1 MKQIG
6 VLGLQGA
13 YAKHLAVLQQLDVQ
27 GVDVRKPGDLE
38 ECHGLI
44 LPGGESTTMTKL
56 INEIDM
62 HDALLKFSVDRPV
75 FGTCAGMILMAAKV
89 DDGRV
94 KTLNLINIEVE
105 RNGYGRQIDSF
116 IDELDV
122 TTNGQA
128 FSMRGVFIRAPRIKN
143 MGDGVEVLASVNGEP
158 VLVQEGHHMAA
169 AFHPELTGETR
180 IHNYFSTLKGEMS
193 LG

>member
-1 MKQIG
+1 MKRIG

-13 YAKHLAVLQQLDVQ
+13 YAKHLAILQQLHLKA
-27 GVDVRKPGDLE
+27 VDVRKPNDLE

-44 LPGGESTTMTKL
+44 IPGGESTTMTKL

-62 HDALLKFSVDRPV
+62 HGALLKFSVDRPV
-75 FGTCAGMILMAAKV
+75 FGTCAGMILMATKV
-89 DDGRV
+89 DDDRV
-94 KTLNLINIEVE
+94 KTLNLMNIEVE

-143 MGDGVEVLASVNGEP
+143 MGEEVEVLASVNGEP

-180 IHNYFSTLKGEMS
+180 IHNYFSTLKREMS
-193 LG
+193 LA

>member
-1 MKQIG
+1 MKRIG

-13 YAKHLAVLQQLDVQ
+13 YAKHLAILQQLDVQ
-27 GVDVRKPGDLE
+27 AVDVRKPEDLE
-38 ECHGLI
+38 KCHGLI
-44 LPGGESTTMTKL
+44 IPGGESTTMTKL
-56 INEIDM
+56 INEIEM

-75 FGTCAGMILMAAKV
+75 FGTCAGMILMATKV
-89 DDGRV
+89 DDDRV
-94 KTLNLINIEVE
+94 KTLNLLDIEVE

-116 IDELDV
+116 IDKLDV

-128 FSMRGVFIRAPRIKN
+128 FSIRGVFIRAPRIKN
-143 MGDGVEVLASVNGEP
+143 IGDDVEVLASVNGEP
-158 VLVQEGHHMAA
+158 VLVQQGHHMAA

-193 LG
+193 LA

>member
-1 MKQIG
+1 MKRIG

-13 YAKHLAVLQQLDVQ
+13 YAKHLAILQQLDVQ
-27 GVDVRKPGDLE
+27 AVDVRKAEDLE
-38 ECHGLI
+38 KCHGLI
-44 LPGGESTTMTKL
+44 IPGGESTTMTKL

-75 FGTCAGMILMAAKV
+75 FGTCAGMILMATKV
-89 DDGRV
+89 DDDRV
-94 KTLNLINIEVE
+94 ETLNLLDIEVE
-105 RNGYGRQIDSF
+105 RNAYGRQIDSF

-143 MGDGVEVLASVNGEP
+143 MGDEVEVLASVNGEP
-158 VLVQEGHHMAA
+158 VLVQQGHHMAA

-180 IHNYFSTLKGEMS
+180 IHNYFSTLKGVMS
-193 LG
+193 LA

>member
-1 MKQIG
+1 VKQIG

-13 YAKHLAVLQQLDVQ
+13 YAKHLAILQQLDVQ
-27 GVDVRKPGDLE
+27 AVDVRKPGDLE

-44 LPGGESTTMTKL
+44 IPGGESTTMTKL

-94 KTLNLINIEVE
+94 KTLNLLDIEVE

-193 LG
+193 LA

>member
-1 MKQIG
+1 MKRIG

-13 YAKHLAVLQQLDVQ
+13 YAKHLVVLQQLDLKA
-27 GVDVRKPGDLE
+27 VDVRKPEDLE
-38 ECHGLI
+38 KCHGLI
-44 LPGGESTTMTKL
+44 IPGGESTTMTKL

-75 FGTCAGMILMAAKV
+75 FGTCAGMILMATKV
-89 DDGRV
+89 DDDRV
-94 KTLNLINIEVE
+94 KTLNLLDIEVE
-105 RNGYGRQIDSF
+105 RNAYGRQIDSF

-180 IHNYFSTLKGEMS
+180 IHNYFSTLKREMS
-193 LG
+193 LA

>member
-1 MKQIG
+1 MKKIG

-27 GVDVRKPGDLE
+27 AVDVRMPGDLE

-44 LPGGESTTMTKL
+44 IPGGESTTMTKL

-75 FGTCAGMILMAAKV
+75 FGTCAGMILMATKV
-89 DDGRV
+89 DDDRV
-94 KTLNLINIEVE
+94 KTLNLLDIEVE
-105 RNGYGRQIDSF
+105 RNAYGRQIDSF

-143 MGDGVEVLASVNGEP
+143 MGDGVEVLAYVNGEP

-180 IHNYFSTLKGEMS
+180 IHNYFSTLKREMS
-193 LG
+193 LA

>member
-1 MKQIG
+1 VKRIG

-13 YAKHLAVLQQLDVQ
+13 YAKHLAILQQLHLKA
-27 GVDVRKPGDLE
+27 VDVRKPNDLE

-44 LPGGESTTMTKL
+44 IPGGESTTMTKL
-56 INEIDM
+56 INEIEM
-62 HDALLKFSVDRPV
+62 HGALLKFSVDRPV
-75 FGTCAGMILMAAKV
+75 FGTCAGMILMATKV
-89 DDGRV
+89 DDDRV
-94 KTLNLINIEVE
+94 KTLNLMNIEVE

-128 FSMRGVFIRAPRIKN
+128 FSMRGVFIRAPRIKH
-143 MGDGVEVLASVNGEP
+143 MGEGVEVLASVNGEP

-180 IHNYFSTLKGEMS
+180 IHNYFSTLKREMS
-193 LG
+193 LA

>member
-1 MKQIG
+1 
-6 VLGLQGA
+6 
-13 YAKHLAVLQQLDVQ
+13 
-27 GVDVRKPGDLE
+27 
-38 ECHGLI
+38 
-44 LPGGESTTMTKL
+44 
-56 INEIDM
+56 
-62 HDALLKFSVDRPV
+62 
-75 FGTCAGMILMAAKV
+75 MAAKV

-193 LG
+193 LA

>member
-1 MKQIG
+1 MKRIG

-13 YAKHLAVLQQLDVQ
+13 YAKHLAILQQLDVQ
-27 GVDVRKPGDLE
+27 AVDVRKSEDLE
-38 ECHGLI
+38 KCHGLI
-44 LPGGESTTMTKL
+44 IPGGESTTMTKL
-56 INEIDM
+56 INEIEM

-75 FGTCAGMILMAAKV
+75 FGTCAGMILMATKV
-89 DDGRV
+89 DDDRV
-94 KTLNLINIEVE
+94 KTLNLMNIEVE

-143 MGDGVEVLASVNGEP
+143 MGEGVEVLASVNGEP

-180 IHNYFSTLKGEMS
+180 IHNYFSTLKREMS
-193 LG
+193 LA

>member
-13 YAKHLAVLQQLDVQ
+13 YAKHLAILQQLHLKA
-27 GVDVRKPGDLE
+27 VDVRKPNDLE

-44 LPGGESTTMTKL
+44 IPGGESTTMTKL
-56 INEIDM
+56 INEIEM
-62 HDALLKFSVDRPV
+62 HGALLKFSVDRPV
-75 FGTCAGMILMAAKV
+75 FGTCAGMILMATKV
-89 DDGRV
+89 DDDRV
-94 KTLNLINIEVE
+94 KTLNLMNIEVE

-193 LG
+193 LA

>member
-1 MKQIG
+1 MKRIG

-13 YAKHLAVLQQLDVQ
+13 YAKHLAILQQLDVQ
-27 GVDVRKPGDLE
+27 AVDVRKAEDLE
-38 ECHGLI
+38 KCHGLI
-44 LPGGESTTMTKL
+44 IPGGESTTMTKL

-75 FGTCAGMILMAAKV
+75 FGTCAGMILMATKV
-89 DDGRV
+89 DDDRV
-94 KTLNLINIEVE
+94 ETLNLLDIEVE
-105 RNGYGRQIDSF
+105 RNAYGRQIDSF

-143 MGDGVEVLASVNGEP
+143 IGDEVEVLASVNGEP
-158 VLVQEGHHMAA
+158 VLVQQGHHMAA

-193 LG
+193 LA

>member
-1 MKQIG
+1 VKKIG

-27 GVDVRKPGDLE
+27 AVDVRMPGDLE

-44 LPGGESTTMTKL
+44 IPGGESTTMTKL

-75 FGTCAGMILMAAKV
+75 FGTCAGMILMATKV
-89 DDGRV
+89 DDDRV
-94 KTLNLINIEVE
+94 KTLNLLDIEVE
-105 RNGYGRQIDSF
+105 RNAYGRQIDSF

-180 IHNYFSTLKGEMS
+180 IHNYFSTLKREMS
-193 LG
+193 LA

>member
-27 GVDVRKPGDLE
+27 AVDVRKPGDLE

-44 LPGGESTTMTKL
+44 IPGGESTTMTKL

-94 KTLNLINIEVE
+94 KTLNLLDIEVE
-105 RNGYGRQIDSF
+105 RNAYGRQIDSF

-180 IHNYFSTLKGEMS
+180 IHNYFSTLKREMS
-193 LG
+193 LA

>member
-1 MKQIG
+1 MKRIG

-13 YAKHLAVLQQLDVQ
+13 YAKHLAILQQLHLKA
-27 GVDVRKPGDLE
+27 VDVRKPNDLE

-44 LPGGESTTMTKL
+44 IPGGESTTMTKL
-56 INEIDM
+56 INEIEM
-62 HDALLKFSVDRPV
+62 HGALLKFSVDRPV
-75 FGTCAGMILMAAKV
+75 FGTCAGMILMATKV
-89 DDGRV
+89 DDDRV
-94 KTLNLINIEVE
+94 KTLNLMNIEVE
-105 RNGYGRQIDSF
+105 RNAYGRQIDSF

-143 MGDGVEVLASVNGEP
+143 MGEGVEVLASVNGEP

-180 IHNYFSTLKGEMS
+180 IHNYFSTLKKEMS
-193 LG
+193 LA

>member
-1 MKQIG
+1 VKQIG

-27 GVDVRKPGDLE
+27 AVDVRKPEDLE

-44 LPGGESTTMTKL
+44 IPGGESTTMTKL

-94 KTLNLINIEVE
+94 KTLNLLDIEVE
-105 RNGYGRQIDSF
+105 RNAYGRQVDSF

-193 LG
+193 LA

>member
-1 MKQIG
+1 VKQIG

-13 YAKHLAVLQQLDVQ
+13 YAKHLAILQQLDVQ
-27 GVDVRKPGDLE
+27 AVDVRKPEDLE

-44 LPGGESTTMTKL
+44 IPGGESTTMTKL
-56 INEIDM
+56 INEIEM

-94 KTLNLINIEVE
+94 KTLNLLDIEVE
-105 RNGYGRQIDSF
+105 RNAYGRQIDSF

-128 FSMRGVFIRAPRIKN
+128 FSMRGVFIRAPRIKK

-158 VLVQEGHHMAA
+158 VLVQEGHHIAA

-193 LG
+193 LA

>member
-13 YAKHLAVLQQLDVQ
+13 YAKHLAILQQLDVQ
-27 GVDVRKPGDLE
+27 AVDVRKSEDLE
-38 ECHGLI
+38 KCHGLI
-44 LPGGESTTMTKL
+44 IPGGESTTMTKL
-56 INEIDM
+56 INEIEM

-75 FGTCAGMILMAAKV
+75 FGTCAGMILMATKV
-89 DDGRV
+89 DDDRV
-94 KTLNLINIEVE
+94 KTLNLLDIEVE
-105 RNGYGRQIDSF
+105 RNAYGRQIDSF
-116 IDELDV
+116 IDKLDV

-128 FSMRGVFIRAPRIKN
+128 FSIRGVFIRAPRIKN
-143 MGDGVEVLASVNGEP
+143 MGEGVEVLASVNGEP

-193 LG
+193 LA

>member
-1 MKQIG
+1 VKQIG

-13 YAKHLAVLQQLDVQ
+13 YAKHLAILQQLDVQ
-27 GVDVRKPGDLE
+27 AVDVRKPEDLE

-44 LPGGESTTMTKL
+44 IPGGESTTMTKL
-56 INEIDM
+56 INEIEM

-128 FSMRGVFIRAPRIKN
+128 FSMRGVFIRAPRTKN

-193 LG
+193 LA

>member
-13 YAKHLAVLQQLDVQ
+13 YAKHLAVLQQLNVQ
-27 GVDVRKPGDLE
+27 AVDVRKPGDLE
-38 ECHGLI
+38 DCDGLI
-44 LPGGESTTMTKL
+44 IPGGESTTMTKL

-94 KTLNLINIEVE
+94 KTLNLLDIEVE
-105 RNGYGRQIDSF
+105 RNAYGRQIDSF

-193 LG
+193 LA

>member
-27 GVDVRKPGDLE
+27 AVDVRKPGDLE

-44 LPGGESTTMTKL
+44 IPGGESTTMTKL

-128 FSMRGVFIRAPRIKN
+128 FTMRGVFIRAPRIKN

-193 LG
+193 LA

>member
-13 YAKHLAVLQQLDVQ
+13 YAKHLAILQQLDVQ
-27 GVDVRKPGDLE
+27 AVDVRKPGDLE

-44 LPGGESTTMTKL
+44 IPGGESTTMTKL

-193 LG
+193 LA

>member
-1 MKQIG
+1 VKQIG

-27 GVDVRKPGDLE
+27 AVDVRKPGDLE

-62 HDALLKFSVDRPV
+62 HDTLLKFSVDRPV
-75 FGTCAGMILMAAKV
+75 FGTCAGMILMATKV
-89 DDGRV
+89 DDDRV
-94 KTLNLINIEVE
+94 KTLNLLDIDVE

-193 LG
+193 LA

>member
-13 YAKHLAVLQQLDVQ
+13 YAKHLAILQQLHLKA
-27 GVDVRKPGDLE
+27 VDVRKPNDLE

-44 LPGGESTTMTKL
+44 IPGGESTTMTKL
-56 INEIDM
+56 INEIEM

-75 FGTCAGMILMAAKV
+75 FGTCAGMIIMATKV
-89 DDGRV
+89 DDDRV
-94 KTLNLINIEVE
+94 KTLNLLDIEVE

-180 IHNYFSTLKGEMS
+180 IHNYFSTLKRKMS
-193 LG
+193 LA

>member
-13 YAKHLAVLQQLDVQ
+13 YAKHLAILQQLDVQ
-27 GVDVRKPGDLE
+27 AVDVRKPGDLE

-44 LPGGESTTMTKL
+44 IPGGESTTMTKL

-75 FGTCAGMILMAAKV
+75 FGTCAGMILMATKV
-89 DDGRV
+89 DDDRV
-94 KTLNLINIEVE
+94 KTLNLLDIDVE

-193 LG
+193 LA

>member
-1 MKQIG
+1 MKKIG

-27 GVDVRKPGDLE
+27 AVDVRMPGDLE

-44 LPGGESTTMTKL
+44 IPGGESTTMTKL

-75 FGTCAGMILMAAKV
+75 FGTCAGMILMATKV
-89 DDGRV
+89 DDDRV
-94 KTLNLINIEVE
+94 KTLNLLDIEVE
-105 RNGYGRQIDSF
+105 RNAYGRQIDSF

-180 IHNYFSTLKGEMS
+180 IHNFFSTLKREMS
-193 LG
+193 LA

>member
-1 MKQIG
+1 MKRIG

-13 YAKHLAVLQQLDVQ
+13 YAKHLAVLQQLDVKA
-27 GVDVRKPGDLE
+27 VDVRKPGDLE
-38 ECHGLI
+38 ESHGLI
-44 LPGGESTTMTKL
+44 IPGGESTTMTKL
-56 INEIDM
+56 INEIEM

-75 FGTCAGMILMAAKV
+75 FGTCAGMIIMATKV
-89 DDGRV
+89 DDDRV
-94 KTLNLINIEVE
+94 KTLNLLDIEVE

-116 IDELDV
+116 IDALDV
-122 TTNGQA
+122 TTNGKA

-143 MGDGVEVLASVNGEP
+143 MGEGVEVLASVNGEP

-180 IHNYFSTLKGEMS
+180 IHNYFSTLKREMS
-193 LG
+193 LA

>member
-1 MKQIG
+1 MKKIG

-27 GVDVRKPGDLE
+27 AVDVRMPGDLE

-44 LPGGESTTMTKL
+44 IPGGESTTMTKL

-75 FGTCAGMILMAAKV
+75 FGTCAGMILMATKV
-89 DDGRV
+89 DDDRV
-94 KTLNLINIEVE
+94 KTLNLLDIEVE
-105 RNGYGRQIDSF
+105 RNAYGRQIDSF

-180 IHNYFSTLKGEMS
+180 IHNYFSTLKREMS
-193 LG
+193 LA

>member
-1 MKQIG
+1 MKRIG

-13 YAKHLAVLQQLDVQ
+13 YAKHLAILQQLDVQ
-27 GVDVRKPGDLE
+27 AVDVRKGEDLE
-38 ECHGLI
+38 KCHGLI
-44 LPGGESTTMTKL
+44 IPGGESTTMTKL

-75 FGTCAGMILMAAKV
+75 FGTCAGMILMATKV
-89 DDGRV
+89 DDDRV
-94 KTLNLINIEVE
+94 ETLNLLDIEVE
-105 RNGYGRQIDSF
+105 RNAYGRQIDSF

-122 TTNGQA
+122 TTNGHL
-128 FSMRGVFIRAPRIKN
+128 FSMRGIFIRAPRIKN
-143 MGDGVEVLASVNGEP
+143 IGDEVEVLASVNGEP
-158 VLVQEGHHMAA
+158 VLVQQGHHMAA

-193 LG
+193 LA

>member
-13 YAKHLAVLQQLDVQ
+13 YAKHLAILQQLDVQ
-27 GVDVRKPGDLE
+27 AVDVRKPEDLE

-44 LPGGESTTMTKL
+44 IPGGESTTMTKL

-94 KTLNLINIEVE
+94 KTLNLLDIEVE
-105 RNGYGRQIDSF
+105 RNAYGRQIDSF

-122 TTNGQA
+122 KTNGQA

-193 LG
+193 LA

>member
-13 YAKHLAVLQQLDVQ
+13 YAKHLAILQQLDVQ
-27 GVDVRKPGDLE
+27 AVDVRKPGDLE

-44 LPGGESTTMTKL
+44 IPGGESTTMTKL

-62 HDALLKFSVDRPV
+62 LDALLKFSVDRPV
-75 FGTCAGMILMAAKV
+75 FGTCAGMILMASKV

-94 KTLNLINIEVE
+94 KTLNLLDIEVE
-105 RNGYGRQIDSF
+105 RNAYGRQIDSF

-193 LG
+193 LA

>member
-1 MKQIG
+1 VKKIG

-27 GVDVRKPGDLE
+27 AVDVRKPGDLE

-44 LPGGESTTMTKL
+44 IPGGESTTMTKL

-94 KTLNLINIEVE
+94 KTLNLLDIEVE
-105 RNGYGRQIDSF
+105 RNAYGRQIDSF

-128 FSMRGVFIRAPRIKN
+128 FSMRGVFIRAPRIKK

-180 IHNYFSTLKGEMS
+180 IHNYFSTLKREMS
-193 LG
+193 LA

>member
-13 YAKHLAVLQQLDVQ
+13 YAKHLAILQQLDVQ
-27 GVDVRKPGDLE
+27 AVDVRKPGDLE

-44 LPGGESTTMTKL
+44 IPGGESTTMTKL

-94 KTLNLINIEVE
+94 ETLNLLDIEVE
-105 RNGYGRQIDSF
+105 RNAYGRQIDSF

-193 LG
+193 LA

>member
-1 MKQIG
+1 MKKIG

-27 GVDVRKPGDLE
+27 AVDVRMPGDLE

-44 LPGGESTTMTKL
+44 IPGGESTTMTKL

-75 FGTCAGMILMAAKV
+75 FGTCAGMILMATKV
-89 DDGRV
+89 DDDRV
-94 KTLNLINIEVE
+94 KTLNLLDIEVE

-143 MGDGVEVLASVNGEP
+143 MGDGVEVLAYVNGEP

-180 IHNYFSTLKGEMS
+180 IHNYFSTLKREMS
-193 LG
+193 LA

>member
-1 MKQIG
+1 MKRIG

-13 YAKHLAVLQQLDVQ
+13 YAKHLAILQQLHLKA
-27 GVDVRKPGDLE
+27 VDVRKSEDLE
-38 ECHGLI
+38 KCHGLI
-44 LPGGESTTMTKL
+44 IPGGESTTMTKL
-56 INEIDM
+56 INEIEM

-75 FGTCAGMILMAAKV
+75 FGTCAGMILMATKV
-89 DDGRV
+89 DDDRV
-94 KTLNLINIEVE
+94 KTLNLMNIEVE

-143 MGDGVEVLASVNGEP
+143 MGEGVEVLASVNGEP

-180 IHNYFSTLKGEMS
+180 IHNYFSTLKKEMS
-193 LG
+193 LA

>member
-1 MKQIG
+1 MKRIG

-27 GVDVRKPGDLE
+27 AVDVRKPGDLE

-44 LPGGESTTMTKL
+44 IPGGESTTMTKL

-193 LG
+193 LA

>member
-13 YAKHLAVLQQLDVQ
+13 YAKHLAILQQLDVQ
-27 GVDVRKPGDLE
+27 AVDVRKPEDLE

-44 LPGGESTTMTKL
+44 IPGGESTTMTKL

-94 KTLNLINIEVE
+94 KTLNLLDIEVE
-105 RNGYGRQIDSF
+105 RNAYGRQIDSF

-193 LG
+193 LA

>member
-1 MKQIG
+1 VKRIG

-13 YAKHLAVLQQLDVQ
+13 YAKHLAILQQLHLKA
-27 GVDVRKPGDLE
+27 VDVRKPNDLE

-44 LPGGESTTMTKL
+44 IPGGESTTMTKL
-56 INEIDM
+56 INEIEM
-62 HDALLKFSVDRPV
+62 HGALLKFSVDRPV
-75 FGTCAGMILMAAKV
+75 FGTCAGMILMATKV
-89 DDGRV
+89 DDDRV
-94 KTLNLINIEVE
+94 KTLNLMNIEVE

-143 MGDGVEVLASVNGEP
+143 MGEGVEVLASVNGEP

-180 IHNYFSTLKGEMS
+180 IHNYFSTLKREMS
-193 LG
+193 LA